1 MEPVCRPL
9 LRISGLE
16 LWQACRAV
24 EGVAADSFWQSE
36 YKTSRCSSADL
47 PNIKQTLIAT
57 QLLYYCAQTTIKIS
71 LLLMYYRTFSVNK
84 RFRIALYAAGTVTIM
99 WFLAC
104 FWDTIFQCTPIE
116 ASWNHSI
123 PTAKCQNIENA
134 ALGTGISNLILD
146 VLFIALPIPVIWDL
160 KLPKKI
166 KVSLTGIFLLGIL

>member
-1 MEPVCRPL
+1 M
-9 LRISGLE
+9 
-16 LWQACRAV
+16 
-24 EGVAADSFWQSE
+24 
-36 YKTSRCSSADL
+36 SSVD
-47 PNIKQTLIAT
+47 PTDIEQTLIAT

-71 LLLMYYRTFSVNK
+71 LLLMYYRTFSVNG

-99 WFLAC
+99 WFLAS

-123 PTAKCQNIENA
+123 PNAKCQDMEKA

-146 VLFIALPIPVIWDL
+146 VLFIALPIPAIWDL

-166 KVSLTGIFLLGIL
+166 KVSLTAIFLLGIL